1 MCVSFRFSKINIFP
15 DWSGTTHVPVETDI
29 FWNREKNNPI
39 KCGHSKC
46 YIAKQ
51 YFNKIKLK

>member
-1 MCVSFRFSKINIFP
+1 MCVSFRFSKINVFP

-39 KCGHSKC
+39 KWGHSKC

-51 YFNKIKLK
+51 YFNKKN